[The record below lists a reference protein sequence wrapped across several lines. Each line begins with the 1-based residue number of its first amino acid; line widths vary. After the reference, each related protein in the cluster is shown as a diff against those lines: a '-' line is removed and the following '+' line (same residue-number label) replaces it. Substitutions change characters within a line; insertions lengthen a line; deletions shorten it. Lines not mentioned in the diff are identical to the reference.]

1 MVRFCNTL
9 DGGDNIAWHRV
20 IQLVIQKETVVATD
34 HEEIVIIRKYDPV
47 VTFSVGDDVF
57 IRGVMLKNA
66 IDCRDSNV
74 VSVVERFNIF
84 RGYVLIAKNPH
95 LFGLAL
101 LCDRT
106 LPCFFLGTKR
116 VHQLRMLIVVLS
128 RSTDLCI
135 IKPQLVGDLRDAPLT
150 LSD

>member
-1 MVRFCNTL
+1 MIRFCDTL
-9 DGGDNIAWHRV
+9 DGCDNIAWNWV
-20 IQLVIQKETVVATD
+20 IQLVIQKQTVIATD

-47 VTFSVGDDVF
+47 VAFSVGDDVF
-57 IRGVMLKNA
+57 IGGIMLKNA
-66 IDCRDSNV
+66 IDCRDSNA
-74 VSVVERFNIF
+74 VSVAERLNIF

-95 LFGLAL
+95 LFGLTL
-101 LCDRT
+101 LRDRT

-116 VHQLRMLIVVLS
+116 IYQLRMIIVALG

-135 IKPQLVGDLRDAPLT
+135 IETQLVGDLRDAPLM

>member
-1 MVRFCNTL
+1 M
-9 DGGDNIAWHRV
+9 
-20 IQLVIQKETVVATD
+20 VATD
-34 HEEIVIIRKYDPV
+34 YEKIVIICKYDPV
-47 VTFSVGDDVF
+47 VAFSVGDDIF
-57 IRGVMLKNA
+57 IRGIMLKNA

-74 VSVVERFNIF
+74 VRVVKRLNIF
-84 RGYVLIAKNPH
+84 GGYVLIAKNPH
-95 LFGLAL
+95 LFGLTL

-116 VHQLRMLIVVLS
+116 VHQLRMLIVVLG

-135 IKPQLVGDLRDAPLT
+135 VETQLVGDLRDAPLT